1 MCVGEEGEG
10 ERERK
15 RGEGGRGR
23 REEGRERRVNRVD
36 ARRHP

>member
-15 RGEGGRGR
+15 RGEG
-23 REEGRERRVNRVD
+23 REKREVGRERKVNRVD